1 LHGDLESDGSGT
13 LAIRNPHGVGDSG
26 EWMTDCKTHCECC
39 QMLFLFTGH
48 PRMRERWPSCCPRCG
63 DHILDGS
70 EQERIVA
77 LTEHAS
83 RARKLADLAYET
95 ARQAKADFERVDE
108 RNRRLSSHLH
118 DVIEERD
125 KLRRQVDVMRELHPH
140 AEGAKCQCGR
150 VPCPEREA
158 LYGYDPFLG
167 KRPA

>member
-1 LHGDLESDGSGT
+1 M
-13 LAIRNPHGVGDSG
+13 AIRNPYGVGDSG
-26 EWMTDCKTHCECC
+26 GWVTDCKAVCDCC
-39 QMLFLFTGH
+39 QLSFIFKAH
-48 PRMRERWPSCCPRCG
+48 PQMPERWPKRCRHCD
-63 DHILDGS
+63 DHVLDGS
-70 EQERIVA
+70 EQERIIA

-83 RARKLADLAYET
+83 RARKMADLAYEM
-95 ARQAKADFERVDE
+95 ARQAKADSERVDE

-125 KLRRQVDVMRELHPH
+125 KLRKQVDLMRKLHPH
-140 AEGAKCQCGR
+140 ADGAKCQCGR